1 MYYNIKI
8 IIMNDYDSLLVLQDM
23 LVLLDLL
30 GAPDPTFYNYF
41 KNTEKWYSLL
51 VSIEN
56 KLAQM
61 QKLES
66 YSLGKPEQRYFQPYS
81 LESHI
86 EDDHI
91 PFLRRSK

>member
-1 MYYNIKI
+1 MCNI
-8 IIMNDYDSLLVLQDM
+8 LLQDI

-51 VSIEN
+51 VSIEK
-56 KLAQM
+56 KLAQLR
-61 QKLES
+61 KLES
-66 YSLGKPEQRYFQPYS
+66 YTYGKPEQRYFQPYS
-81 LESHI
+81 YESYI

-91 PFLRRSK
+91 PFLRRGEW